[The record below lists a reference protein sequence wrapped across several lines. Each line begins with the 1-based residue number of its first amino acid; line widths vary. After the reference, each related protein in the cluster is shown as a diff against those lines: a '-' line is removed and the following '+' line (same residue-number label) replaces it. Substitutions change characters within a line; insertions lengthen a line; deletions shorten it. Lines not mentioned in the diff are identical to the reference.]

1 MKQRLLP
8 IVILLAACFP
18 ALAGSSAV
26 IGNNVYTP
34 AAASDSPQAVPA
46 TEDQSV
52 SESHKAHG
60 DRSDCAKVSENAWPA
75 SMVTGTLPVV
85 YINTQDAAPIVD
97 KVNPI
102 PAGYYMDPMGS
113 DYAAEGSA
121 QEPIAL
127 TIRGRGNSTWLQPK
141 KPYKLKFDKKQSLF
155 GLPKSK
161 HYALMAHC
169 FSDGDV
175 WQANLAGFEM
185 SRMLGMGWAPHMVPV
200 ELVLNGRYEGVY
212 FIQETIKIDANRL
225 DMFEQKDGET
235 DPSILP
241 YGWLI
246 EIDNNGDEYQY
257 AFEEKPGG
265 GKILFTYKAPEE
277 LSQEQKDW
285 LYPELRDLNDR
296 VHSSSLDDPRWAEK
310 LDVNTLAMYA
320 IVREVLQD
328 FDGYSGSFYMHKDK
342 APDAKWTFGPMW
354 DCQMHWMPK
363 DNYLPFSQYAE
374 GHRFKWMPRIME
386 YSLFGDTFRK
396 IWKEFYTT
404 ENFDK
409 LEAYIKEFA
418 KDLGPAF
425 EMNNIRWKDELKPTQ
440 LYDPVNRGDYI
451 MGVLRR
457 NAAWINDHL
466 NIEEIARHAAGV
478 ESVTVDPDAPEEYFS
493 IDGMRLSS
501 RPTAPGIYIMRKGTK
516 TVKIA
521 L

>member
-26 IGNNVYTP
+26 MGNIVYTP

-52 SESHKAHG
+52 SDSHKAHG

-200 ELVLNGRYEGVY
+200 ELVLNGSY
-212 FIQETIKIDANRL
+212 
-225 DMFEQKDGET
+225 
-235 DPSILP
+235 
-241 YGWLI
+241 
-246 EIDNNGDEYQY
+246 
-257 AFEEKPGG
+257 
-265 GKILFTYKAPEE
+265 
-277 LSQEQKDW
+277 
-285 LYPELRDLNDR
+285 
-296 VHSSSLDDPRWAEK
+296 
-310 LDVNTLAMYA
+310 
-320 IVREVLQD
+320 
-328 FDGYSGSFYMHKDK
+328 
-342 APDAKWTFGPMW
+342 
-354 DCQMHWMPK
+354 
-363 DNYLPFSQYAE
+363 
-374 GHRFKWMPRIME
+374 
-386 YSLFGDTFRK
+386 
-396 IWKEFYTT
+396 
-404 ENFDK
+404 
-409 LEAYIKEFA
+409 
-418 KDLGPAF
+418 
-425 EMNNIRWKDELKPTQ
+425 
-440 LYDPVNRGDYI
+440 
-451 MGVLRR
+451 
-457 NAAWINDHL
+457 
-466 NIEEIARHAAGV
+466 
-478 ESVTVDPDAPEEYFS
+478 
-493 IDGMRLSS
+493 
-501 RPTAPGIYIMRKGTK
+501 
-516 TVKIA
+516 
-521 L
+521 